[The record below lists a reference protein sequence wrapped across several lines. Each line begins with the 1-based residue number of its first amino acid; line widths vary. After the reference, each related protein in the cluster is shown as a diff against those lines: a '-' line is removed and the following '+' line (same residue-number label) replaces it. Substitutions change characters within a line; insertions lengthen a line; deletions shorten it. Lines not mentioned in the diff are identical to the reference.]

1 MARLIKTNETYC
13 VDTEEQALKMIQ
25 EAKDEQIG
33 SGFTVTKSGYTM
45 KVKKSKGEIIAVAY
59 LVSLEKTYGSIW
71 EE

>member
-1 MARLIKTNETYC
+1 MKRLIKTNETYC

-25 EAKDEQIG
+25 DAKEEQV
-33 SGFTVTKSGYTM
+33 SNGFTVAKSGYTI

-59 LVSLEKTYGSIW
+59 VVSLEKTYGSIW